1 MVHLIYGFS
10 SSGSA
15 TSFGVAFVGEIDF
28 VQGLAEVDYEHYSF
42 GGNLRSLSINS
53 KEQRNSNGVSSK
65 SPQDDVLKESTG
77 KKIMFNR
84 IATIWGRLEALGE
97 SANLAHGLD
106 RVTQLISTARME
118 KIEEMIV
125 VEVGNEDFQVRVS
138 ETLAPEIE

>member
-1 MVHLIYGFS
+1 MEMGS
-10 SSGSA
+10 SL
-15 TSFGVAFVGEIDF
+15 VAVIP
-28 VQGLAEVDYEHYSF
+28 Q
-42 GGNLRSLSINS
+42 SLYWLCSISMPPWSLKKEWQKVYLENGDKS